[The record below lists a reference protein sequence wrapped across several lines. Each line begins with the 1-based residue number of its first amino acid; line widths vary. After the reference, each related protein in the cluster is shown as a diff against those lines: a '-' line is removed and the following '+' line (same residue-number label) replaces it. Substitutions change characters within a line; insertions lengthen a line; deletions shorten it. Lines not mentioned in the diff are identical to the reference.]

1 MTAQVTAAQLRSVI
15 SSRLQLFTSPE
26 TIMTRSQFFASV
38 RTSLFGGS
46 LTTPQVKGMEALLD
60 AAQSLADD
68 EIAYI
73 LATAFHETAET
84 MQPIAEYGRGKGRKY
99 GLPGRNRGQIPYG
112 RGFVQTTWDINYERT
127 DRELG
132 LGGKLI
138 ANYDL
143 MLSDVAMAAKA
154 AVRGMV
160 EGWYTGK
167 KLADY
172 FDGGKCDFALAR
184 KIINGTDK
192 AEKIGGY
199 ARLFLKAIQA

>member
-1 MTAQVTAAQLRSVI
+1 MN
-15 SSRLQLFTSPE
+15 
-26 TIMTRSQFFASV
+26 RSQFFASV

-46 LTTPQVKGMEALLD
+46 LSTSQFKGIEALLD
-60 AAQSLADD
+60 ASSGLAVD
-68 EIAYI
+68 EIAYV

-84 MQPIAEYGRGKGRKY
+84 MQPIAEYGKGKGRKY
-99 GLPGRNRGQIPYG
+99 GLPGRNRGQVPYG
-112 RGFVQTTWDINYERT
+112 RGFVQTTWDVNYERT

-143 MLSDVAMAAKA
+143 MLTDIAMAAKA

-167 KLADY
+167 KLSDY
-172 FDGGKCDFALAR
+172 FAGDKCDFLNAR
-184 KIINGTDK
+184 RIINGTDK
-192 AEKIGGY
+192 AEKIAGH
-199 ARLFLKAIQA
+199 ARLFMKALQA

>member
-1 MTAQVTAAQLRSVI
+1 MNRAN
-15 SSRLQLFTSPE
+15 
-26 TIMTRSQFFASV
+26 FFAAA

-46 LTTPQVKGMEALLD
+46 LTQSQVNGMEALLD
-60 AAQSLADD
+60 ASSDLADD

-73 LATAFHETAET
+73 LATGFHETAET
-84 MQPIAEYGRGKGRKY
+84 MQPIAEYGKGKGRKY
-99 GLPGRNRGQIPYG
+99 GVPGRNRGQVPYG
-112 RGFVQTTWDINYERT
+112 RGFVQTTWDVNYERT

-143 MLSDVAMAAKA
+143 MLTDVAMTAKA

-167 KLADY
+167 KLSDY
-172 FDGGKCDFALAR
+172 FAGDKCDFLNAR
-184 KIINGTDK
+184 RIINGTDR
-192 AEKIGGY
+192 AEKIAGY